1 MNTIVR
7 WATTLWTATA
17 EARARVLELCLC
29 PRTLKGGL
37 AIMSLIGCVQAP
49 LIFGPTALLYLLLA
63 IRSKR

>member
-1 MNTIVR
+1 MKWVS
-7 WATTLWTATA
+7 TLWTATA
-17 EARARVLELCLC
+17 ERRARILELCLC

-49 LIFGPTALLYLLLA
+49 LIFGPTAVLYLLLA